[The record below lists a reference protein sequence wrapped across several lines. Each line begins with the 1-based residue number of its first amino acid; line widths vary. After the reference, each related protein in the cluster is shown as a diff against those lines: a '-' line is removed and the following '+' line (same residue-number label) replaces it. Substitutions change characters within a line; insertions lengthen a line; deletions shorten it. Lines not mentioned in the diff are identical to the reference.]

1 MPSIARPDT
10 LKYIMATKR
19 KSDTKSANTKKTKNI
34 EVAVAEAK
42 ASVKKTNKRQPM
54 TSKQF
59 NLLIALLHFVQGV
72 VILVMGGVDRALVPI
87 TTLFATKDELALQAA
102 GETALA
108 SAAEHLFDL
117 PLSVAIA
124 SFFFVAAL
132 THLLLATRYRTKYEA
147 ERAVGFN
154 IVRSVGYAFTA
165 GLMAV
170 TVGLAVGVW
179 SLPVMILILGSVV
192 AGNAFHLLMDT
203 HNRGSRPT
211 KWWPYW
217 LSLKNGLLAWVVIG
231 LYILAAIVHGNGL
244 PMYAYI
250 AAGMTFVFFAIF
262 AWITYQHHKKR
273 GKWVSFMRVD
283 KAFTFLNLV
292 TAAALGWLLFAL
304 AII

>member
-1 MPSIARPDT
+1 MPSIAEADT
-10 LKYIMATKR
+10 LVCIMATKR
-19 KSDTKSANTKKTKNI
+19 KSDTKSEKTKKKKNI

-42 ASVKKTNKRQPM
+42 ATVKKTNKRQPM
-54 TSKQF
+54 TSKRF
-59 NLLIALLHFVQGV
+59 NLLIALLHFVQGLI
-72 VILVMGGVDRALVPI
+72 ILVMGGIDRALVPI
-87 TTLFATKDELALQAA
+87 TTLFATKDELASQAA
-102 GETALA
+102 GETVLA

-124 SFFFVAAL
+124 SFFFVAGL
-132 THLLLATRYRTKYEA
+132 THVLLATRYRTKYEA

-154 IVRSVGYAFTA
+154 VTRSVGYAFVA

-179 SLPVMILILGSVV
+179 SLPVIILILGAVV

-217 LSLKNGLLAWVVIG
+217 LSIKNGLLAWVVIG

-244 PMYAYI
+244 PMYAYV
-250 AAGMTFVFFAIF
+250 AAGVTFLFFALF
-262 AWITYQHHKKR
+262 AAISYKHHKKQ
-273 GKWVSFMRVD
+273 GKWASFLYVD
-283 KAFTFLNLV
+283 RAFTYLNLIAV
-292 TAAALGWLLFAL
+292 AVLGWLLFAL
-304 AII
+304 AIV